1 MTRDR
6 SKNPPK
12 SAAELMA
19 ELQKDPEYAARMRQ
33 REEQQRA
40 NTENY
45 SQAAEPVLKELRA
58 RGFLVNTI
66 GELRQSKTEYR
77 AAVPILLHWLPRI
90 SDPQVN
96 EDIVRT
102 LSVPWAKPAA
112 APALI
117 EEFRK
122 AEGDEIRWAIANG
135 LAVTADD
142 AVFEDLVQLVGDKAY
157 GKAREMLALALG
169 NMQAPRAITVLLDL
183 LDDEQMVGHAVAALG
198 KLNAPAAR
206 VRLKDLTQHPID
218 WVRKEAKKALA
229 SIDQSALH

>member
-142 AVFEDLVQLVGDKAY
+142 AVFEGQSVRES
-157 GKAREMLALALG
+157 ARDVSPRTGQHAGPARYHRAAGLA
-169 NMQAPRAITVLLDL
+169 R
-183 LDDEQMVGHAVAALG
+183 
-198 KLNAPAAR
+198 
-206 VRLKDLTQHPID
+206 
-218 WVRKEAKKALA
+218 
-229 SIDQSALH
+229 